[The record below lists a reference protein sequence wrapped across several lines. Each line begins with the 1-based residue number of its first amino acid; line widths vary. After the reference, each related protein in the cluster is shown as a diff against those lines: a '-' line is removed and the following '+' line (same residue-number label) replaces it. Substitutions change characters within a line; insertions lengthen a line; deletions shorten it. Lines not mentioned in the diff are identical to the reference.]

1 MSDHIVSAFDN
12 ELMHLTSR
20 ISEMGGKVERMVG
33 ESVEALARM
42 DIEAARR
49 IIEQDRAIDTI
60 QREVDEAA
68 ILTIA
73 KRQPMAQDLRII
85 ISCIRISNDLERVG
99 DMAKNIARRVIDLD
113 GQGTKTKLI
122 HGIENL
128 TNLGLAQLKDV
139 LDAFAARDVD
149 MANAVWLRDEQLD
162 EFYTS
167 VFRELLTYMM
177 EDPRNITFC
186 THLLF
191 CAKNI
196 ERIGDHA
203 TNIAETV
210 VYLET
215 GQNMT
220 DPRKKVYEKMA
231 PVMDGDA

>member
-1 MSDHIVSAFDN
+1 
-12 ELMHLTSR
+12 
-20 ISEMGGKVERMVG
+20 
-33 ESVEALARM
+33 
-42 DIEAARR
+42 
-49 IIEQDRAIDTI
+49 
-60 QREVDEAA
+60 
-68 ILTIA
+68 
-73 KRQPMAQDLRII
+73 
-85 ISCIRISNDLERVG
+85 
-99 DMAKNIARRVIDLD
+99 LD
-113 GQGTKTKLI
+113 GQGMKTKLI

-215 GQNMT
+215 GQTMT

-231 PVMDGDA
+231 PVMNGDA